1 MSQLKSL
8 HKKSISKSQTRK
20 QTCSLSH
27 LVTGRSVQGQ
37 DSDEE
42 ENDDYGVEVRPPKP
56 FVDTPLFNM
65 CKGLTG
71 LC

>member
-1 MSQLKSL
+1 MSFAE
-8 HKKSISKSQTRK
+8 
-20 QTCSLSH
+20 
-27 LVTGRSVQGQ
+27 GQ

-65 CKGLTG
+65 CPLVE
-71 LC
+71 LVWNR